1 MNLIQNLKKIL
12 SKDHYNKFWIIFIL
26 MLISMFLELLGLG
39 AVIPIIKSVL
49 SEQTFTFT
57 IFEKIFIFRRIFG

>member
-49 SEQTFTFT
+49 
-57 IFEKIFIFRRIFG
+57 